1 MDLQYNPSESRTAEL
16 LQYLVEKKLNTANEI
31 YGEYKTWPRDR
42 ELTKIIGLTYINN
55 LYNIKNLYNDEV
67 AGLDQ
72 GIKGLVLNAMVE
84 MKLNSGEVSSYIK
97 ENNEEIE
104 HSL

>member
-42 ELTKIIGLTYINN
+42 ELTKTIGLTYINN

-67 AGLDQ
+67 IGLDK
-72 GIKGLVLNAMVE
+72 GIKGLVLNTMEE
-84 MKLNSGEVSSYIK
+84 MKITSMEVNEYI
-97 ENNEEIE
+97 ENCLE
-104 HSL
+104 L